1 MLTIRLPLISFVF
14 AAALGA
20 FGAEAPAP
28 QAKAVPAP
36 AAPAVVGRD
45 AMFWL
50 DANDAGA
57 VGAEL
62 DVWHDHR
69 GPGYFMAK
77 RSLPVKPK
85 VIAVEKGPLAGKKA
99 VSFHS
104 FGTRSDMDFTRQRVE
119 EAFFVMEMDR
129 PTDDSNFYLGD
140 ARQCMFHGGYKT
152 GTFFFEAAHGVVG
165 RCQISLDGQLIEK
178 PLTTLMPEKGYHIYS
193 WNAGSNTMPIY
204 AGRITRDRDV
214 AERLGHRRY
223 GGKRLSELILF
234 NRVLTAEERRS
245 VEAYLKAK
253 WFTK

>member
-1 MLTIRLPLISFVF
+1 MMKKFLGLAVCAGVVAAF
-14 AAALGA
+14 AVQ
-20 FGAEAPAP
+20 PATSNLVQRT
-28 QAKAVPAP
+28 QAK
-36 AAPAVVGRD
+36 AAPAVVGRE

-85 VIAVEKGPLAGKKA
+85 VIEVEKGPLAGKKA

-129 PTDDSNFYLGD
+129 PADDSNFYLGD

-152 GTFFFEAAHGVVG
+152 GTFFFEAAQG
-165 RCQISLDGQLIEK
+165 RVAQCQISLDGQLIEK

-193 WNAGSNTMPIY
+193 WNAGPNTTPIY

-214 AERLGHRRY
+214 AEQVGHHRY
-223 GGKRLSELILF
+223 GGKRLCELILF

-245 VEAYLKAK
+245 IEAYLKAK
-253 WFTK
+253 WFAK

>member
-1 MLTIRLPLISFVF
+1 MKKFLGLAVCAGVVAAF
-14 AAALGA
+14 AVQ
-20 FGAEAPAP
+20 PATSNLVQRT
-28 QAKAVPAP
+28 QAK
-36 AAPAVVGRD
+36 AAPAVVGRE

-152 GTFFFEAAHGVVG
+152 GTFFFEAAQG
-165 RCQISLDGQLIEK
+165 RVAQCQISLDGQLIEK

-193 WNAGSNTMPIY
+193 WNAGPNTTPIY

-214 AERLGHRRY
+214 AEQVGHHRY
-223 GGKRLSELILF
+223 GGKRLCELILF

-245 VEAYLKAK
+245 IEAYLKAK
-253 WFTK
+253 WFAK